1 VWSLGVIAYAL
12 LLNKI
17 PFDSMTE
24 ADIRD
29 ALAPAAATWPPFQVV
44 APFPV
49 GLPDALP
56 ALLQRCWHRD
66 AAMRIRVTEL
76 ACELAALDQT
86 PLSEPLPIPA
96 PDAGYESLSM
106 FQLIRPALPPGT
118 VVTIK
123 NATFTADDAL
133 IHRFITEADSK
144 CRSSQEILLLM
155 TQRSVTLIE
164 AQSIFIYTSELMYSD
179 FTAAFRSQ
187 DAARIQRWSN
197 FAHTL
202 QSGLRKLEAPPPT
215 FPKRP
220 AVPEFTVV

>member
-1 VWSLGVIAYAL
+1 
-12 LLNKI
+12 
-17 PFDSMTE
+17 MTE

-29 ALAPAAATWPPFQVV
+29 ALNPPAVAASWPPFQVG

-66 AAMRIRVTEL
+66 AAMRISVTEL
-76 ACELAALDQT
+76 ARELAAFDQT

-96 PDAGYESLSM
+96 PDAGYRSLSM
-106 FQLIRPALPPGT
+106 FQLIRPALPQ
-118 VVTIK
+118 I
-123 NATFTADDAL
+123 AADDAT
-133 IHRFITEADSK
+133 IHRFINEADSK
-144 CRSSQEILLLM
+144 CGTIVTLM

-179 FTAAFRSQ
+179 FTAAFRSRV
-187 DAARIQRWSN
+187 AARIQPWSN

-202 QSGLRKLEAPPPT
+202 QSGLRKLEAPHLT
-215 FPKRP
+215 FPKPP
-220 AVPEFTVV
+220 AAPEFTVV